1 MHTKVGE
8 SQSGAVADLRWHPLP
23 PNVQI
28 LIKLC
33 LSHENEKNNQA
44 SHTFC
49 ILRKIKKIYIVT
61 FIQRAYISVTP
72 IRVRIGPPHPLVC
85 PKRRLIGDL

>member
-49 ILRKIKKIYIVT
+49 ILRKIKKYILLHL
-61 FIQRAYISVTP
+61 F
-72 IRVRIGPPHPLVC
+72 
-85 PKRRLIGDL
+85 KELIFQSPRSGLE

>member
-49 ILRKIKKIYIVT
+49 ILRKIKKYI
-61 FIQRAYISVTP
+61 
-72 IRVRIGPPHPLVC
+72 
-85 PKRRLIGDL
+85 